1 MRPPRIGRPKTV
13 CAEHELP
20 QYPKNPGNE
29 AHHVW
34 TRPNNGFCGCFEER
48 TEITTTTVQWPS
60 QFCSLQNA
68 FSATSFR
75 VIFRDILSH
84 FELRLMRLSQ
94 SKLFCPSLS
103 RVEPFSL
110 PHAYVYVNLTSPAAS
125 LLDIAQSGN
134 ILREQGP
141 NTLPQCASIGHA
153 LGTNAFLYPKDKSMS
168 IVYFPS
174 AFNRAPNPAPAFFAS
189 VSKRH
194 PGPFLK
200 AANARDREAAGE
212 EEKDAPCC

>member
-20 QYPKNPGNE
+20 QYPQNPGNE

-141 NTLPQCASIGHA
+141 KYASPMRFHWACTGGECRPLSEGQIHVNCLLPQRVQSSAKSCASIFCKRIEK
-153 LGTNAFLYPKDKSMS
+153 TPWS
-168 IVYFPS
+168 IS
-174 AFNRAPNPAPAFFAS
+174 ESRQRS
-189 VSKRH
+189 GS
-194 PGPFLK
+194 GSS
-200 AANARDREAAGE
+200 G
-212 EEKDAPCC
+212 